1 MSNAWSPA
9 EINGRLRES
18 LTQSET
24 AKVSNLGGQN
34 SVAVSL
40 PEKTS
45 VEFDGVAGD
54 HFGGLN
60 EASKITMKG
69 DVGRFLANGMT
80 GGEITIIGNT
90 GTEAGHQL
98 NGGILAIH
106 GQVTGNAA
114 SFVNDGMFLI
124 SGGVAGDLGTGM
136 TGGTVVVIGNIGGD
150 IGKMMTGGEIY
161 VSGKFKETENVEITE
176 VVQSDLKDIKKL
188 FRDQEINTS
197 GLDFRKIE
205 ANQVEQRSSVKFD
218 EPIGLSGSL
227 VLVPATIEKRPGIDG
242 LDKVDIS
249 MKIGGGSS
257 KSLKMNLPFLW
268 NGDDGPKI
276 SKWKMGE
283 GPPKDMNKSNLIII
297 DLIPDKLARRFDIEG
312 GEDLRLLIELVREGS
327 HGNAPVMIRI
337 TGGNVSAEMKIIE
350 KSNSDGIIIKENAIP
365 IEADIASVRKYKKR
379 TPIIIERGELSAKD
393 AMKYLALG
401 ASGIYITED
410 CKQKMM
416 NGLSREMKKIM
427 NAIGVRDMANLGVE
441 NLKSLDYETSALTG
455 IALAGYD
462 SVIPLWK

>member
-1 MSNAWSPA
+1 MNDVWSPA

-45 VEFDGVAGD
+45 VEFDGIAGD

-60 EASKITMKG
+60 EAAKITMKG

-98 NGGILAIH
+98 NDGVLAIH
-106 GQVTGNAA
+106 GQVSGNAA
-114 SFVNDGMFLI
+114 SFVNGGMFLI
-124 SGGVAGDLGTGM
+124 SGGVSGDLGTGM

-150 IGKMMTGGEIY
+150 VGKMMSGGEIY
-161 VSGKFKETENVEITE
+161 ISGKITE
-176 VVQSDLKDIKKL
+176 RDDMKISEVNQDDLKDIKKL
-188 FRDQEINTS
+188 FREQEINTS

-205 ANQVEQRSSVKFD
+205 AGQIVEESPIKFD

-227 VLVPATIEKRPGIDG
+227 VLIPATIEKRPGIDG
-242 LDKVDIS
+242 IDDVDIS
-249 MKIGGGSS
+249 MKIGGKVS

-268 NGDDGPKI
+268 NGEEGPKI
-276 SKWKMGE
+276 STWKIGDSA
-283 GPPKDMNKSNLIII
+283 PKNMNKANLIVI
-297 DLIPDKLARRFDIEG
+297 DLVPDKLARRFDLEG
-312 GEDLRLLIELVREGS
+312 GEDLKLLVELVREGS

-337 TGGNVSAEMKIIE
+337 SGGNIGSEMKIIE
-350 KSNSDGIIIKENAIP
+350 KSNSDGVVIMENSIP
-365 IEADIASVRKYKKR
+365 IEADISSIRKYKNI
-379 TPIIIERGELSAKD
+379 PILVERSEITAKE

-401 ASGIYITED
+401 ASGIYITEE
-410 CKQKMM
+410 CKQKTMNELSKEIKRMM
-416 NGLSREMKKIM
+416 N
-427 NAIGVRDMANLGVE
+427 AVGVQNIANLGIDS
-441 NLKSLDYETSALTG
+441 LKSLDYETSALTG
-455 IALAGYD
+455 VTLAGYD
-462 SVIPLWK
+462 SIIPLWK